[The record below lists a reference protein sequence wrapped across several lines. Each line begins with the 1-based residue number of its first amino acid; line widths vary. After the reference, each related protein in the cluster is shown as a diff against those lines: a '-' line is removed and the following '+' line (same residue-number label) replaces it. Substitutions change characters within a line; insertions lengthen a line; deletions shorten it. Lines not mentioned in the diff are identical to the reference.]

1 MAAKGPLAGAAAAPG
16 PYIQHTTRQ
25 ADEIT
30 ETTQLLKHRAGGG
43 VEPAG
48 DVHYRNVE
56 SSTKFWLLY
65 GSILFGNTIAFFDST
80 LMASAHPVITSY
92 FNASNAASWLST
104 VFYLTSTVSQPIYGR
119 VSDTIGRRLVLAF
132 ATITFLISTALCGL
146 APNIGSFIAA
156 RALAGIGAGGV
167 MSVSAV
173 VTADVVK
180 IEYRGIYRKSDGCR
194 NRTLSTTHCI
204 KIGTKLT
211 SARVLLQHSL
221 WLR

>member
-1 MAAKGPLAGAAAAPG
+1 MAAKGPLADAAAAPG
-16 PYIQHTTRQ
+16 PYIQDTTRQ

-30 ETTQLLKHRAGGG
+30 ETTQLLKHSAGDG

-146 APNIGSFIAA
+146 APNVGSFIAA

-180 IEYRGIYRKSDGCR
+180 IEYRGIYRKSDRSR
-194 NRTLSTTHCI
+194 NRTLSTMHC
-204 KIGTKLT
+204 KQIGMRLT
-211 SARVLLQHSL
+211 SIRVLLQHSL

>member
-1 MAAKGPLAGAAAAPG
+1 MAAKGPLADAAAAPG
-16 PYIQHTTRQ
+16 PYIQHSTRQ

-30 ETTQLLKHRAGGG
+30 ETTQLLKHRAGGD
-43 VEPAG
+43 VEPTE

-132 ATITFLISTALCGL
+132 ATVTFLISTALCGL

-180 IEYRGIYRKSDGCR
+180 IEYRGIYREYDGCR
-194 NRTLSTTHCI
+194 NRTLSTTHCV
-204 KIGTKLT
+204 KLGTQLT
-211 SARVLLQHSL
+211 FARVLLQYSL